1 VKALIDFDDAP
12 VFAIPVRDGYRGFDA
27 CEGMLI
33 EGPQGW
39 GEFCPPRASSD
50 LVAARWLTSAIEG
63 GTVGWPD
70 PMRGRVAVTVAVPAV
85 SPHDAAAIAAGSGCR
100 AADVRITGRPDGLAD
115 DVARLEAVRA
125 ALGPAASIRCAPE
138 RAWDVDTAAEV
149 IPVLDKAAGGLEF
162 VQQPC
167 ASAAELAAVRRRVD
181 VSIALDVSLGTDG
194 LVLSQVADVAVLAVS
209 PLGGVRRALRFAE
222 GCDLPCVVSAAA
234 GASQT
239 SIGLAGGL
247 ALAGVLPELPFAC
260 GLGTVAALAGD
271 VVSAGRSLIPV
282 DGYLP
287 VAPMAPAPD
296 PERAAQF
303 SLDDAERITWW
314 RERLRTARQL
324 L

>member
-1 VKALIDFDDAP
+1 VKALIDFDGAR
-12 VFAIPVRDGYRGFDA
+12 VFAIPARDSYRGFTA

-39 GEFCPPRASSD
+39 GEFCPPRDTDD
-50 LVAARWLTSAIEG
+50 LTAARWLTSAIEG

-70 PMRGRVAVTVAVPAV
+70 PVRGRVAVAVVVPAV
-85 SPHDAAAIAAGSGCR
+85 NPQDAAAIATASGCR
-100 AADVRITGRPDGLAD
+100 AADVRVTGQPE

-125 ALGPAASIRCAPE
+125 VLGPAAAIRCVAE
-138 RAWDVDTAAEV
+138 YAWDVDTAIAV
-149 IPVLDKAAGGLEF
+149 IPGLDRAAGGLEF
-162 VQQPC
+162 VQLR
-167 ASAAELAAVRRRVD
+167 STAAELAAVRRRVD
-181 VSIALDVSLGTDG
+181 VRLAVDVSNLGTDG
-194 LVLSQVADVAVLAVS
+194 TALPEAADLAVLTVG

-222 GCDLPCVVSAAA
+222 RTDLPCVVSAAS
-234 GASQT
+234 GVSET

-247 ALAGVLPELPFAC
+247 ALAGALPEVPFAC
-260 GLGTVAALAGD
+260 GLGTAAVLVGD
-271 VVSAGRSLIPV
+271 IVSPGRALIPV

-296 PERAAQF
+296 PARIAEF

-314 RERLRTARQL
+314 RRRLSVVRQL